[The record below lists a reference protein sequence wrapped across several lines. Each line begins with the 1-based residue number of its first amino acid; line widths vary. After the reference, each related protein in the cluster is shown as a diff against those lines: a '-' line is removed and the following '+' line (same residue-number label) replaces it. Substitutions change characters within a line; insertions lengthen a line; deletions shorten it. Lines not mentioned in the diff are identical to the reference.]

1 MKEQPSVTVLGNL
14 TVYTRLGSRSGQ
26 GKRDVLPEVCC
37 TWKFSITATQ
47 RSVILA
53 FAELLPFKILS
64 LDDSVVKPDRNGIIK
79 DQAVLKCVATLPCEI
94 S

>member
-1 MKEQPSVTVLGNL
+1 MGVGLGQFL
-14 TVYTRLGSRSGQ
+14 S
-26 GKRDVLPEVCC
+26 P
-37 TWKFSITATQ
+37 ATP

-79 DQAVLKCVATLPCEI
+79 DQTVLKRVATLPRGI
-94 S
+94 SENAENSGLENAGLKFKGSA